1 MTKSYFIELAKY
13 NIWANNIAISWLHQ
27 ITEEQWQQYIESSFK
42 SIAATC
48 VHIAGA
54 EKVWCERWMQ
64 KDNNIVFLATEFT
77 GSKTDLI
84 NIWQAT
90 SNNIL
95 LFIEQANESLFTQSF
110 TFTRLN
116 GEINTMLH
124 YHAIAHV
131 INHSSYHRGQLVTML
146 RQVGFTNVS
155 STDML
160 GYFPH

>member
-1 MTKSYFIELAKY
+1 MTKSYFTELAKY
-13 NIWANNIAISWLHQ
+13 NIWANNIAINWLQQ
-27 ITEEQWQQYIESSFK
+27 ITEDQWQQHIESSFK
-42 SIAATC
+42 SIATTC

-54 EKVWCERWMQ
+54 EKVWCDRWQQ
-64 KDNNIVFLATEFT
+64 KNNIVFLANEFN

-84 NIWQAT
+84 NIWHT
-90 SNNIL
+90 ISNNIL
-95 LFIEQANESLFTQSF
+95 VFIEQSEESLFTKTF

-116 GEINTMLH
+116 GEINTML
-124 YHAIAHV
+124 YYQAIAHV